1 MVPSGGLFVPETFPQ
16 VDLKKLKSLTGYQD
30 VARWLLGLYLTDF
43 ESSSLDRIIKDSYST
58 NFDTQDIAPLVTLR
72 NSDINILELWH
83 GPTAAFKDLALQCM
97 PRLLL
102 YSMAVTEKVDRVLIL
117 VATSG
122 DTGMAALD
130 GFCNKDKID
139 IIVFYP
145 DEGVSVIQK
154 QQMITKSGCNVR
166 AVGVKGNFDMCQT
179 SVKQIFQDEGLVRLA
194 RERGCV
200 FSSANSIN
208 WGRLAPQIVYYFW
221 AYQQM
226 AARGRLSWGEPVN
239 FCVPTGNFG
248 NILSAYYAMNMG
260 LPVGRLI
267 CASNKNNILTDFIN
281 TGKYDLDRPFHVTSS
296 PSMDILI
303 SSNLERFI
311 FDVYGKNGDTIAG
324 LYSTLQQKKAFSVS
338 DVVKAK
344 MQSIFYGSY
353 ASEEEV
359 FTTIKK
365 VYNTCGYLLD
375 THTAVGYTAAVKYK
389 QQTDDNTPMVLTST
403 ANPYKFPAAVY
414 GAVTGLQEDNDFE
427 VLRRLEQYTGTPVHP
442 ALKNIESREVL
453 HTDVIEAD
461 EIFSYIEREV
471 TG

>member
-1 MVPSGGLFVPETFPQ
+1 MPESFPQ
-16 VDLKKLKSLTGYQD
+16 VDLKQLQSLTGYPEI
-30 VARWLLGLYLTDF
+30 ARWLLGLYLTDF
-43 ESSSLDRIIKDSYST
+43 DSSSLDRIIKESYSS
-58 NFDTQDIAPLVTLR
+58 NFASADIVPLVTLR

-102 YSMAVTEKVDRVLIL
+102 YSMEATEKVDRVLIL

-130 GFCNKDKID
+130 GFCNQDKID

-154 QQMITKSGCNVR
+154 QQMITKSGRNVK
-166 AVGVKGNFDMCQT
+166 AVGVKGNFDTCQT

-208 WGRLAPQIVYYFW
+208 WGRLVPQIVYYFW
-221 AYQQM
+221 AYNQM
-226 AARGRLSWGEPVN
+226 VAKGKLCWGEHVN

-248 NILSAYYAMNMG
+248 NILSAYYAMQMG
-260 LPVGRLI
+260 LPVSRLI
-267 CASNKNNILTDFIN
+267 CASNTNNILTDFIN
-281 TGKYDLDRPFHVTSS
+281 TGKYNLDRPFHVTSS

-311 FDVYGKNGDTIAG
+311 FDVYSKDGDTIAG
-324 LYSTLQQKKAFSVS
+324 LYRTLQQKQAFSVS
-338 DVVKAK
+338 DAVKTK
-344 MQSIFYGSY
+344 IQSLFYGSC

-359 FTTIKK
+359 FATIKHT
-365 VYNTCGYLLD
+365 YDTCGYLLD
-375 THTAVGYTAAVKYK
+375 THTAVGYAVAGKYR
-389 QQTDDNTPMVLTST
+389 QQTGDNTPMVLTST
-403 ANPYKFPAAVY
+403 ANPYKFPADVY
-414 GAVTGLQEDNDFE
+414 RAVTGFQEDNDFQ
-427 VLRRLEQYTGTPVHP
+427 VVHRLEQHTGISVHK
-442 ALKNIESREVL
+442 ALQDIENRKVL
-453 HTDVIEAD
+453 HVDVIEAN
-461 EIFSYIEREV
+461 EIYSYIKREV
-471 TG
+471 SE